1 MTAIFFTLT
10 WQKIKLHHLI
20 KAPSTRLHDIFFNPQ
35 LFLSG
40 FGFRPLKHPVNA
52 AYESASC
59 LIRCAEWKFLNTL
72 WIRNLVDGKSGYVF
86 LSGEVTRSS
95 LILYRE
101 LLYSRVATSTHALLP
116 IFLEESWV
124 LERIRIRVGYM
135 WTSKFYLN
143 TDTCGRG
150 KFWIRKEKFADEK
163 KSRYVWTGP
172 KIKFHDVT
180 ES

>member
-1 MTAIFFTLT
+1 MRKNVLAVVSINLFQPGPALSFFVCLFFFSTMIISTQCLFTLT
-10 WQKIKLHHLI
+10 WQKFKLHHLI

-101 LLYSRVATSTHALLP
+101 YCIQEWQPRRMLCCQYSSRNP
-116 IFLEESWV
+116 
-124 LERIRIRVGYM
+124 GY
-135 WTSKFYLN
+135 
-143 TDTCGRG
+143 
-150 KFWIRKEKFADEK
+150 
-163 KSRYVWTGP
+163 
-172 KIKFHDVT
+172 
-180 ES
+180 

>member
-101 LLYSRVATSTHALLP
+101 YCIQEWQPRRMLCCQYSRRGILGTRENP
-116 IFLEESWV
+116 
-124 LERIRIRVGYM
+124 
-135 WTSKFYLN
+135 
-143 TDTCGRG
+143 DTCR
-150 KFWIRKEKFADEK
+150 IHVDEQVLFEYG
-163 KSRYVWTGP
+163 YVWTW
-172 KIKFHDVT
+172 KILNPERKICGWKKIQIRVDGA
-180 ES
+180 